1 MLNRRATRMY
11 KARMIPFKRL
21 NEIRT
26 RKRAELANERSGNR
40 PANEMTNS
48 NMTEVV
54 RKEPKMAE
62 SEPRPVTQ
70 AQYSPRIQTIKRNPS
85 VGEHSTGMTHSG
97 LPVNHHSPTH
107 IRSTTMTPTNQPP
120 HGAPM
125 SKPPPKMSQD
135 GRNYVNV
142 GAPISIGIPPSGNLS
157 HQTSDQPKMTKQN
170 WIMKQKTT
178 QPTHPSA
185 HGHGGGH
192 SGGHGAPSG
201 GQSGPPKSTV
211 LHVQRRESVQS
222 PRKSSNHPQNQSIK
236 VQVPKSA
243 YIIQNK
249 HISST
254 KNEKGRLVL
263 QSTGANHGQAFG
275 GKQTVML
282 QTPNKQ
288 ITTNTIRYAYLL

>member
-26 RKRAELANERSGNR
+26 RKRAESANDGNR
-40 PANEMTNS
+40 ISTNEMTSS

-54 RKEPKMAE
+54 RKEPKMADE
-62 SEPRPVTQ
+62 QVTRPVTQ

-85 VGEHSTGMTHSG
+85 VGEHSSGMTHTG
-97 LPVNHHSPTH
+97 IPVNHHSPTH

-120 HGAPM
+120 QGAAM
-125 SKPPPKMSQD
+125 KPPQKMSQD

-157 HQTSDQPKMTKQN
+157 HQASDQPKMTPKQN
-170 WIMKQKTT
+170 WIMKQKTPT
-178 QPTHPSA
+178 QSHPQGPHS
-185 HGHGGGH
+185 GHGG
-192 SGGHGAPSG
+192 PSG
-201 GQSGPPKSTV
+201 GQQGPPKSTV

-222 PRKSSNHPQNQSIK
+222 PRKSSNHPQNSQSIK

-263 QSTGANHGQAFG
+263 QSTGTTGHHGQAFG

-288 ITTNTIRYAYLL
+288 ITTNTIRFV